1 MANVKMDLLQIGQQ
15 YSAVQLAYMWG
26 YKSHHP
32 LVKGMVTPSGM
43 NIVILFVTKEKQVGA
58 TPYEDEIKGNILY
71 MMGQERHGSDKRLL
85 ENLNTRKDDIY
96 LFYRE
101 FHHTPFIYYGR
112 CFLIDADIK
121 ENSPSEF
128 EFLIE
133 NLDDGLDNESDIMD
147 YIVNLSMDNV
157 ETMPLLLEGLKK
169 ITQHV
174 RYERNPHNR
183 KETIR
188 IQGHKC
194 KICGFDFNEVYGEE
208 LADGYIEVHHIKHLA
223 DGEQVVDPAK
233 DLLPVCANCHRML
246 HRKKKDN
253 ISVLTLSANER
264 LIKYKELLRGMCVN

>member
-15 YSAVQLAYMWG
+15 YSAVQLAHMWG

-58 TPYEDEIKGNILY
+58 TTYEDEIKGNILY

-147 YIVNLSMDNV
+147 YIVNLPMDNG

-169 ITQHV
+169 S
-174 RYERNPHNR
+174 HNMFDMNV
-183 KETIR
+183 IR
-188 IQGHKC
+188 IIG
-194 KICGFDFNEVYGEE
+194 
-208 LADGYIEVHHIKHLA
+208 
-223 DGEQVVDPAK
+223 
-233 DLLPVCANCHRML
+233 
-246 HRKKKDN
+246 KKPLEFRGINVKYV
-253 ISVLTLSANER
+253 VLTLMKCMEKSWQMD
-264 LIKYKELLRGMCVN
+264 I